1 MKAIIPKSVITV
13 IPWVCFLGVAA
24 LSVSLF
30 LESDFKPS
38 NPDSLKVVTV
48 SREQVD
54 RSLYAVIA
62 ENPKLKDES
71 EQLKNEMKRGAEAQ
85 SLLVAEAFRQGLAES
100 DYIVRNR
107 LAEIQVMVLYEKADT
122 HVTPDAVNNYFSENR
137 KRYVR
142 NPKRN
147 YIHLFV
153 PITNQVNSDT
163 AKQLLENLF
172 NSDDFDEKNKWVTKD
187 QLRKSWGPNLANQVF
202 EMPTIQWSQ
211 PIPTKLGWHRIKV
224 LDEAP
229 EGLYEFEEIK
239 TKVTEDFRRHI
250 RKKLYD
256 AEIERLKKLYKIKWT
271 D

>member
-1 MKAIIPKSVITV
+1 MKAIIPKSVINI
-13 IPWVCFLGVAA
+13 IPWVCFFGVAVLA
-24 LSVSLF
+24 VSLF
-30 LESDFKPS
+30 LESDYKAL
-38 NPDSLKVVTV
+38 NPDAAKVVTV
-48 SREQVD
+48 SREQLA
-54 RSLYAVIA
+54 RSIEAVVA

-71 EQLKNEMKRGAEAQ
+71 EQLKNEMKKAAEAQ

-122 HVTPDAVNNYFSENR
+122 QVTPDAVNNYFNENR
-137 KRYVR
+137 KRYVHL
-142 NPKRN
+142 PKRK

-163 AKQLLENLF
+163 AKLLLENLF
-172 NSDDFDEKNKWVTKD
+172 NSDNFDEKTKWVTKE

-202 EMPTIQWSQ
+202 EMPLIQWRK
-211 PIPTKLGWHRIKV
+211 PIPTKLGWHRIRV

-229 EGLYEFEEIK
+229 ERLYEFEEVQ

-256 AEIERLKKLYKIKWT
+256 AEITRLKKLYRIKRT